1 MKKRKLKYFRRMDKL
16 LFQMM
21 KVVRQKDPADA
32 CAACCATL
40 AIVYKSMDADQRE
53 TVSPIIAQCI
63 DLVTKDQPSEQVH

>member
-1 MKKRKLKYFRRMDKL
+1 MKKRKQNYYRRMDKL

-21 KVVRQKDPADA
+21 KVARKENPADA

-40 AIVYKSMDADQRE
+40 AIVYKSMNGDQRE

-63 DLVTKDQPSEQVH
+63 ALITKDRPGEQVH